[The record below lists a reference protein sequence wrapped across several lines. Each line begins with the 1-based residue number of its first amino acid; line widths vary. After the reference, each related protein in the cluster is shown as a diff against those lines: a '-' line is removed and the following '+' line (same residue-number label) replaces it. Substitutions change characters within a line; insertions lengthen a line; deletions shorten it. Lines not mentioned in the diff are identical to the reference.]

1 MIIQTFIRWADTAK
15 SIDRAR
21 AANALGRAWLQ
32 SDMDNEERQAALM
45 ALTWLLD
52 DPSPK
57 VRLALAEAIA
67 DADNAPRSLILPLAA
82 DQPEIACHIIAR
94 SPILSDVDLV
104 DLAARGDGVTRALI
118 ASRFIVTQPVCAAI
132 AEIGDVAEIEAM
144 LDNPGAIV
152 SRHSLRRI
160 SERLGSDAGI
170 RELLLSREEL
180 PADARHL
187 LAVSISE
194 ALSECGLIR
203 HVIGDL
209 RFERIKREACET
221 TTVALAS
228 EASATDIPALIDH
241 LRRDGRLTPNFLMQA
256 LCTGR
261 VDFFASAMVNLSGLA
276 DKRVR
281 SILADGRFHA
291 MRALFESAGLRR
303 DISEIFVEATLQWR
317 KESRG
322 EDVRLLG
329 NIASRLV
336 GKFRRTQKT
345 GSLADELI
353 DMVEKLQFAE
363 QRQSARAYASFLAI
377 EAA

>member
-15 SIDRAR
+15 STDRAR

-32 SDMDNEERQAALM
+32 SDMDDGERQAALM
-45 ALTWLLD
+45 AMTWLLD

-67 DADNAPRSLILPLAA
+67 DSAEAPRALVLPLAA

-94 SPILSDVDLV
+94 SPVLTEVDLV
-104 DLAARGDGVTRALI
+104 ELAARGDSVTRALI

-132 AEIGDVAEIEAM
+132 AEIGDAAEIEAM
-144 LDNPGAIV
+144 LGNPGAIV

-160 SERLGSDAGI
+160 CERHGGDAAI

-187 LAVSISE
+187 LAISVSD
-194 ALSECGLIR
+194 ALSESSLVR
-203 HVIGDL
+203 QVIGDL
-209 RFERIKREACET
+209 RLERIKREACES
-221 TTVALAS
+221 TTVQLAS
-228 EASATDIPALIDH
+228 EAMLADIPALIDH

-256 LCTGR
+256 LCTGK
-261 VDFFASAMVNLSGLA
+261 VDFFAAAIVNLTGLA

-281 SILADGRFHA
+281 SILSDGRFHA
-291 MRALFESAGLRR
+291 MRALFESAGLNRE
-303 DISEIFVEATLQWR
+303 ISEIFVEATLQWR
-317 KESRG
+317 RRSRG
-322 EDVRLLG
+322 EDVWLLG
-329 NIASRLV
+329 NIAASLV
-336 GKFRRTQKT
+336 NKFRGTPKA
-345 GSLADELI
+345 GSVADELI

-377 EAA
+377 KAA